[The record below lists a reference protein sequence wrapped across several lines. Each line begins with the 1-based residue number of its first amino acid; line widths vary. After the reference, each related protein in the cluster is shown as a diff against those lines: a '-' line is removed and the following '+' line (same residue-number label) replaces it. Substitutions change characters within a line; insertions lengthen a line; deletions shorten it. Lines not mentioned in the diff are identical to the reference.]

1 MLSQEKRLVII
12 TEQSQ
17 GINELRLGLVQRG
30 FACVLASANGEGIKQ
45 IDDQAPDLVLMAMN
59 GHLANS
65 RVQELSQKIKRERP
79 LPILAL
85 VNKEALN
92 SLDVNSKVIDDFS
105 VRPGDLDELVL
116 RIKRLL
122 QKHGDT
128 DTGELI
134 KCGDL
139 LIDLAKCEVS
149 ISGRP
154 VELTFKEYELLR
166 FLAANPKRVFKRD
179 TLLNKVW
186 GYDYYGGDR
195 TVDVHVRRL
204 RSKIEDASHTFIETV
219 RNIGYRFKCDS

>member
-1 MLSQEKRLVII
+1 MLSQEKRLIII
-12 TEQSQ
+12 TEQSH
-17 GINELRLGLVQRG
+17 GIDELRLGLVRRG
-30 FACVLASANGEGIKQ
+30 FASVIASANGESIKK
-45 IDDQAPDLVLMAMN
+45 IVEQAPDLVLMTVN
-59 GHLANS
+59 GHLTNS
-65 RVQELSQKIKRERP
+65 RVQELAQKIKRERP
-79 LPILAL
+79 LPIVAL
-85 VNKEALN
+85 VSKEAFN
-92 SLDVNSKVIDDFS
+92 SLDVDSQVIDDFS
-105 VRPGDLDELVL
+105 VTPGDLNELVL

-122 QKHGDT
+122 QKSGDT

-134 KCGDL
+134 RCGDL

-149 ISGRP
+149 IGGRP
-154 VELTFKEYELLR
+154 VELAFKEYELLR
-166 FLAANPKRVFKRD
+166 FLAANPGRVFKRD